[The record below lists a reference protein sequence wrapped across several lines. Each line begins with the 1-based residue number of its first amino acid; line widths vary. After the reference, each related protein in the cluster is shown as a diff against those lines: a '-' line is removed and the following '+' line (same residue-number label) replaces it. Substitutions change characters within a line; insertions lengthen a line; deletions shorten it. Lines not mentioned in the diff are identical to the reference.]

1 MCGYSVYLEEDVALS
16 NIESQESSA
25 AKQTIS
31 NLMHPSRT
39 VMDLVRSLVKF
50 VERNKFSFFRC

>member
-1 MCGYSVYLEEDVALS
+1 MCAYSVYLEDDVALS

-31 NLMHPSRT
+31 NLMYPSRT
-39 VMDLVRSLVKF
+39 VMDLVRSL
-50 VERNKFSFFRC
+50 